1 MYIKQISVFLENKV
15 GRLVEITDT
24 IAKAGIDIRAVSLAD
39 TSDYG
44 ILRVIVDNPDQ
55 AEQVLRDAG
64 YTVAITNVLAVGIQD
79 KPGTFTKV
87 LASLSNNGVNVDY
100 MYAFTGT
107 HNGTAYVIMKMD
119 NLEKGIQVL
128 QNNNAVV
135 LSTDEI
141 YHL

>member
-55 AEQVLRDAG
+55 AEKVIRDAG

-79 KPGTFTKV
+79 KPATFTKV
-87 LASLSNNGVNVDY
+87 LASLSENDVNVDY

>member
-1 MYIKQISVFLENKV
+1 M
-15 GRLVEITDT
+15 
-24 IAKAGIDIRAVSLAD
+24 
-39 TSDYG
+39 
-44 ILRVIVDNPDQ
+44 
-55 AEQVLRDAG
+55 
-64 YTVAITNVLAVGIQD
+64 LAVGIQD

-87 LASLSNNGVNVDY
+87 LASLSENDVNVDY

>member
-55 AEQVLRDAG
+55 AEKVIRDAG

-79 KPGTFTKV
+79 NPGTFTKV
-87 LASLSNNGVNVDY
+87 LASLSENDVNVDY